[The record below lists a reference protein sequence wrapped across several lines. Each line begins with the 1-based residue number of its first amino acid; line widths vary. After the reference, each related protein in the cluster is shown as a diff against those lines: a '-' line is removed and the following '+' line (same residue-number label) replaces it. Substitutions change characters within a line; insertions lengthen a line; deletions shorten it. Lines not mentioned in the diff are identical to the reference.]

1 MSRTVKGS
9 TAKAGKLSAAQ
20 AMALAANGM
29 QWKRDSKKFMVQS
42 FKDQITTGVE
52 SQSFNRSVQAQWPN
66 YLGTG
71 RKKSGSFYF

>member
-9 TAKAGKLSAAQ
+9 TAKAGRLSAAE
-20 AMALAANGM
+20 AMTLMANGM

-52 SQSFNRSVQAQWPN
+52 SQSFHRSVQAQGPN
-66 YLGTG
+66 CHGTG
-71 RKKSGSFYF
+71 RKK